1 MTVSQ
6 TMGSRP
12 RRMGRRQRRMIII
25 ALAGTV
31 LVAAVAL
38 ILVAMSGRIVFFNS
52 PSDVLA
58 NPPPQE
64 QRIRLGGLVAVNTVE
79 RGDDGLVRFG
89 VTDMAAT
96 IQVQFR
102 GIVPDLFREGQGVVT
117 EGTLGPD
124 GVFNADTVL
133 AKHDEAYMPA
143 EVVNALKEQ
152 GEWYGELP
160 ANMDTTDAPAA
171 TLPVA
176 TPAATPAP

>member
-1 MTVSQ
+1 MTISQ

-12 RRMGRRQRRMIII
+12 KRMGRKQRRMIII

-38 ILVAMSGRIVFFNS
+38 ILIAMSGRIVFFNS

-58 NPPPQE
+58 NPPE
-64 QRIRLGGLVAVNTVE
+64 ADQRIRLGGLVAVNTVDRRE
-79 RGDDGLVRFG
+79 DGLITFG

-96 IQVQFR
+96 IQVSYR

-117 EGTLGPD
+117 EGTLGTD
-124 GVFNADTVL
+124 GIFNADTVL

-143 EVVNALKEQ
+143 EVVDALREQ
-152 GEWYGELP
+152 GEWYGDAP
-160 ANMDTTDAPAA
+160 AGMDTTAAPAA
-171 TLPVA
+171 AAPVA
-176 TPAATPAP
+176 PAP